1 MKSVGLTPLRK
12 RIGNQ
17 PLQRTSLAEGGFLLA
32 KILQNKNNR
41 NRFVIFYEPSA
52 QKRRVLIGKGALN
65 GENFPLLSVKFHLV
79 FSPLPEYYN
88 NCQQGPHLYRGPKKI
103 HCKKKEK
110 LIMKKFAALA
120 VAGCMAVSLAA
131 CGASASA
138 PASSEAASTESAAT
152 SAAESAAE
160 SVAET
165 TQGGKIGVCIY
176 KFDDA
181 FMTTYRN
188 ALQEILEGK
197 GYEVTIVDGNNDQA
211 KQNEQINT
219 FITQGVDA
227 LIINPVMTSAADQ
240 IISTVKG
247 ADVPT
252 VLINREPTA
261 DQMSAYDK
269 LVYVGCDAAQSGT
282 FQGELILDTE
292 NKGDING
299 DGKVSYIM
307 IQGDPENIDAQL
319 RTEYSVKALTDAGVE
334 VEQLDLQRGDWDRNK
349 GQEICQNDLAKFGDQ
364 IEVVFCNNDDMAI
377 GALQAIQAAG
387 RTVNKDIYLVGV
399 DALDAA
405 LNEVANGNMT
415 GTVLNDAKGQA
426 TQAVASMEEL
436 LGGKTFEA
444 EHQSVYVDYVKVTPD
459 NVKDFQ

>member
-1 MKSVGLTPLRK
+1 
-12 RIGNQ
+12 
-17 PLQRTSLAEGGFLLA
+17 
-32 KILQNKNNR
+32 
-41 NRFVIFYEPSA
+41 
-52 QKRRVLIGKGALN
+52 
-65 GENFPLLSVKFHLV
+65 
-79 FSPLPEYYN
+79 
-88 NCQQGPHLYRGPKKI
+88 
-103 HCKKKEK
+103 
-110 LIMKKFAALA
+110 MKKLLALA
-120 VAGCMAVSLAA
+120 VAGTMAVSLAA
-131 CGASASA
+131 CGSSASSA
-138 PASSEAASTESAAT
+138 PASSEATSEAAT

-160 SVAET
+160 SVTET
-165 TQGGKIGVCIY
+165 TQGGKVGVCIY

-240 IISTVKG
+240 IISTVKD

-349 GQEICQNDLAKFGDQ
+349 GQEICQNDLAKYGDQ

-377 GALQAIQAAG
+377 GALQAIQSAG

-405 LNEVANGNMT
+405 KNKGVIHKNTAARKISRM
-415 GTVLNDAKGQA
+415 AKRNNKA
-426 TQAVASMEEL
+426 AA
-436 LGGKTFEA
+436 A
-444 EHQSVYVDYVKVTPD
+444 E
-459 NVKDFQ
+459 

>member
-1 MKSVGLTPLRK
+1 
-12 RIGNQ
+12 
-17 PLQRTSLAEGGFLLA
+17 
-32 KILQNKNNR
+32 
-41 NRFVIFYEPSA
+41 
-52 QKRRVLIGKGALN
+52 
-65 GENFPLLSVKFHLV
+65 
-79 FSPLPEYYN
+79 
-88 NCQQGPHLYRGPKKI
+88 
-103 HCKKKEK
+103 
-110 LIMKKFAALA
+110 MKKLLALA
-120 VAGCMAVSLAA
+120 VAGTMAVSLAA
-131 CGASASA
+131 CGSSASSTA
-138 PASSEAASTESAAT
+138 ASSEATSEAAS

-165 TQGGKIGVCIY
+165 AEGGKVGVCIY

-188 ALQEILEGK
+188 KLQEILEGK

-240 IISTVKG
+240 IISTVKD

-292 NKGDING
+292 NGGDING

-319 RTEYSVKALTDAGVE
+319 RTEYSVKALKDAGVE
-334 VEQLDLQRGDWDRNK
+334 VEELDLQRGDWDRNK
-349 GQEICQNDLAKFGDQ
+349 GQEIAQNDLAKYGDQ

-415 GTVLNDAKGQA
+415 GTVLNDASSQA
-426 TQAVASMEEL
+426 TKAVECMEEL
-436 LGGKTFEA
+436 LGGKTYAAGE
-444 EHQSVYVDYVKVTPD
+444 QSVYVDYVKVTPD

>member
-1 MKSVGLTPLRK
+1 MR
-12 RIGNQ
+12 
-17 PLQRTSLAEGGFLLA
+17 
-32 KILQNKNNR
+32 
-41 NRFVIFYEPSA
+41 
-52 QKRRVLIGKGALN
+52 
-65 GENFPLLSVKFHLV
+65 
-79 FSPLPEYYN
+79 
-88 NCQQGPHLYRGPKKI
+88 KKI
-103 HCKKKEK
+103 VALCAA
-110 LIMKKFAALA
+110 FALA
-120 VAGCMAVSLAA
+120 LGLAA
-131 CGASASA
+131 CGGSSSTSTA
-138 PASSEAASTESAAT
+138 ASSTAESAAT
-152 SAAESAAE
+152 SAAES
-160 SVAET
+160 VAEAA
-165 TQGGKIGVCIY
+165 QGGTVGVCIY

-188 ALQEILEGK
+188 KLQEILEGK
-197 GYEVTIVDGNNDQA
+197 GYTVTIVDGNNDQA

-240 IISTVKG
+240 IIATVKD
-247 ADVPT
+247 ADIPT

-282 FQGELILDTE
+282 FQGELILETE
-292 NKGDING
+292 NGGDING

-319 RTEYSVKALTDAGVE
+319 RTEYSVKALTDAGVT
-334 VEQLDLQRGDWDRNK
+334 VEELDLQRGDWDRNK
-349 GQEICQNDLAKFGDQ
+349 GQEIAQNDLAKFGDQ

-405 LNEVANGNMT
+405 LNEVASGNMT
-415 GTVLNDAKGQA
+415 GTVLNDASSQA
-426 TQAVASMEEL
+426 AQAVECMEEL
-436 LGGKTFEA
+436 LGGKTYAAGE
-444 EHQSVYVDYVKVTPD
+444 QSVYVDYVKVTPD

>member
-1 MKSVGLTPLRK
+1 
-12 RIGNQ
+12 
-17 PLQRTSLAEGGFLLA
+17 
-32 KILQNKNNR
+32 
-41 NRFVIFYEPSA
+41 
-52 QKRRVLIGKGALN
+52 
-65 GENFPLLSVKFHLV
+65 
-79 FSPLPEYYN
+79 
-88 NCQQGPHLYRGPKKI
+88 
-103 HCKKKEK
+103 
-110 LIMKKFAALA
+110 
-120 VAGCMAVSLAA
+120 
-131 CGASASA
+131 
-138 PASSEAASTESAAT
+138 
-152 SAAESAAE
+152 
-160 SVAET
+160 
-165 TQGGKIGVCIY
+165 
-176 KFDDA
+176 
-181 FMTTYRN
+181 MTTYRN

-240 IISTVKG
+240 IISTVKD

-405 LNEVANGNMT
+405 KNEVANGNMT

>member
-1 MKSVGLTPLRK
+1 
-12 RIGNQ
+12 
-17 PLQRTSLAEGGFLLA
+17 
-32 KILQNKNNR
+32 
-41 NRFVIFYEPSA
+41 
-52 QKRRVLIGKGALN
+52 
-65 GENFPLLSVKFHLV
+65 
-79 FSPLPEYYN
+79 
-88 NCQQGPHLYRGPKKI
+88 
-103 HCKKKEK
+103 
-110 LIMKKFAALA
+110 MKKFAALA
-120 VAGCMAVSLAA
+120 LAGCMAVSLAA
-131 CGASASA
+131 CGGSASTSTAASESTA
-138 PASSEAASTESAAT
+138 PAEST
-152 SAAESAAE
+152 SAAESAVESAAE
-160 SVAET
+160 SVTEA
-165 TQGGKIGVCIY
+165 TQGGKVGVCIY

-349 GQEICQNDLAKFGDQ
+349 GQEICQNDLAKYGDQ

-415 GTVLNDAKGQA
+415 GTVLNDDVGQA
-426 TQAVASMEEL
+426 TAAAEATKLFVE
-436 LGGKTFEA
+436 GKDVEK
-444 EHQSVYVDYVKVTPD
+444 YYWVDYVKVTKD
-459 NVKDFQ
+459 NASQYLKED

>member
-1 MKSVGLTPLRK
+1 
-12 RIGNQ
+12 
-17 PLQRTSLAEGGFLLA
+17 
-32 KILQNKNNR
+32 
-41 NRFVIFYEPSA
+41 
-52 QKRRVLIGKGALN
+52 
-65 GENFPLLSVKFHLV
+65 
-79 FSPLPEYYN
+79 
-88 NCQQGPHLYRGPKKI
+88 
-103 HCKKKEK
+103 
-110 LIMKKFAALA
+110 MKKLLALA
-120 VAGCMAVSLAA
+120 VAGTMAVSLAA
-131 CGASASA
+131 CGSSASSA
-138 PASSEAASTESAAT
+138 PASSEATSEAAT

-160 SVAET
+160 SVTET
-165 TQGGKIGVCIY
+165 TQGGKVGVCIY

-240 IISTVKG
+240 IISTVKD

-269 LVYVGCDAAQSGT
+269 LV
-282 FQGELILDTE
+282 DTE

-349 GQEICQNDLAKFGDQ
+349 GQEIAQNDLAKYGDQ

-377 GALQAIQAAG
+377 GALQAIQSAG

-405 LNEVANGNMT
+405 KNEVANGNMT

-426 TQAVASMEEL
+426 TQAVECMEEL
-436 LGGKTFEA
+436 LGGKTYAAGE
-444 EHQSVYVDYVKVTPD
+444 QSVYVDYVKVTPD

>member
-1 MKSVGLTPLRK
+1 
-12 RIGNQ
+12 
-17 PLQRTSLAEGGFLLA
+17 
-32 KILQNKNNR
+32 
-41 NRFVIFYEPSA
+41 
-52 QKRRVLIGKGALN
+52 
-65 GENFPLLSVKFHLV
+65 
-79 FSPLPEYYN
+79 
-88 NCQQGPHLYRGPKKI
+88 
-103 HCKKKEK
+103 
-110 LIMKKFAALA
+110 MKKLLALA
-120 VAGCMAVSLAA
+120 VAGTMAVSLAA
-131 CGASASA
+131 CGSSASSA
-138 PASSEAASTESAAT
+138 PASSEATSEAAT

-160 SVAET
+160 SVTET
-165 TQGGKIGVCIY
+165 TQGGKVGVCIY

-197 GYEVTIVDGNNDQA
+197 
-211 KQNEQINT
+211 QNEQINS

-240 IISTVKG
+240 IISTVKD

-349 GQEICQNDLAKFGDQ
+349 GQEICQNDLAKYGDQ

-377 GALQAIQAAG
+377 GALQAIQSAG

-405 LNEVANGNMT
+405 KNEVANGNMT
-415 GTVLNDAKGQA
+415 GTVLNDANGQA
-426 TQAVASMEEL
+426 TQAVECMEEL
-436 LGGKTFEA
+436 LGGKTYAAGE
-444 EHQSVYVDYVKVTPD
+444 QSVYVDYVKVTPD